1 MKLEYLAHNKQT
13 IPTIAQWY
21 YEQWGDLDKEF
32 TLYNFTEKLFE
43 YLNTDKIPLMIV
55 AIEDREVIG
64 VAQLKYRE
72 MEIYPEKEHWLGG
85 VYVSQLHRGKNIAE
99 KIIQKIISDA
109 EKFKVHTLYLQTFNL
124 TGGLYR
130 RLGWQP
136 IEKAL
141 NHGKNVLIMEKKII
155 KHN

>member
-1 MKLEYLAHNKQT
+1 
-13 IPTIAQWY
+13 
-21 YEQWGDLDKEF
+21 
-32 TLYNFTEKLFE
+32 
-43 YLNTDKIPLMIV
+43 
-55 AIEDREVIG
+55 
-64 VAQLKYRE
+64 
-72 MEIYPEKEHWLGG
+72 
-85 VYVSQLHRGKNIAE
+85 
-99 KIIQKIISDA
+99 
-109 EKFKVHTLYLQTFNL
+109 LQTFNL